1 MVTYSIK
8 DLEKLSG
15 IKAHTI
21 RIWEQRYG
29 LIDPK
34 RTQTNIRFYTD
45 EDLKYI
51 LNISFLN
58 KNGLRISQIARM
70 GREDVA
76 KKVATISQD
85 NLENTNQIQTLTMAM
100 MELNT
105 IKVEQ
110 ILRNHIQQDNL
121 ENTILTLIVP
131 FLEKIGALW
140 LTGSVSTVHEQL
152 VHNIIRQKVL
162 AATETTLL
170 ALPKF
175 KPIKCL
181 LYLMPNEETETILI
195 LIQFLLLQRGV
206 EVMYL
211 GSRISLNDL
220 DLAYQLQKP
229 DFIFTNIAGAH
240 PKLSLPEYLQK
251 LSAICTDATVL
262 LTGHQ
267 ALSEEVKVSPNLR
280 LLADFIDII
289 EFFDDIVAQTN

>member
-1 MVTYSIK
+1 MIKYSIK

-34 RTQTNIRFYTD
+34 RTQTNIRYYTD

-85 NLENTNQIQTLTMAM
+85 NLENTNQLQTLTMAM

-105 IKVEQ
+105 IKVEH
-110 ILRNHIQQDNL
+110 ILRNHIRQESL

-162 AATETTLL
+162 AATESTLL
-170 ALPKF
+170 ALPNF

-195 LIQFLLLQRGV
+195 LIQYLLLQRGI

-211 GSRISLNDL
+211 GSRITLNDL
-220 DLAYQLQKP
+220 DLAYQLQRP
-229 DFIFTNIAGAH
+229 DFVFTNIASTH
-240 PKLSLPEYLQK
+240 PKLSFPEYLQK
-251 LSAICTDATVL
+251 LSNICTNSTVL
-262 LTGHQ
+262 LTG
-267 ALSEEVKVSPNLR
+267 SEELGQEVKILPNLH

-289 EFFDDIVAQTN
+289 EFFDDIVARTD